1 MEGNERPP
9 KPLPLL
15 PQMEISDELRS
26 FEATGVY
33 RLNVTGTST
42 GAAFLDPVRLLN
54 GSYQRFRIIPSAYY
68 SRSFEPPRQVGDTE
82 TEPPE
87 KRRKRK
93 RNQKPKPRG
102 LNAMERIAEARHQ
115 EARPLLLSAHESLIK
130 DKYLLEHISKMIE
143 GKEHKL
149 DVGSGFENNFV
160 ELGTSWRAPFYEI
173 TICFRK
179 PHVLGNGE
187 GSFNAQKTSFPLFN
201 SIISVEAI
209 DEAEGDFQNRHYILP
224 RGSCFLMSDFK
235 RVRDLIPGS
244 SNQGYN
250 LIVVDPPWENGCVRQ
265 KEAYPTLPNKYLLY
279 LPVQELAHPA
289 GALLV
294 LWITNREKLRMFVEK
309 ELLPSWG
316 VKDPTVFYWLKV
328 KHDGSLIGDLDL
340 FHHRPYECL
349 LIGYINVNTDA
360 KQGSN
365 FKLLEGTQVIMSVPG
380 AHSRKPP
387 LEKLLSE
394 YIPGPKPPRCIELF
408 SRELFPGWTSWG
420 NEPLH
425 FQDSMYFAEK

>member
-1 MEGNERPP
+1 MSVSVSENAPGGCPRTPAAAAAARRSAVCAGPKEGRPSASEIG
-9 KPLPLL
+9 LR
-15 PQMEISDELRS
+15 MEISDELRS

-42 GAAFLDPVRLLN
+42 GAAFLDPVRILN
-54 GSYQRFRIIPSAYY
+54 GSYQRFRIVPPAYY
-68 SRSFEPPRQVGDTE
+68 SRSFEPPRQVGDPE
-82 TEPPE
+82 TEPLE

-93 RNQKPKPRG
+93 RNQKPKPRE

-130 DKYLLEHISKMIE
+130 DKYLLEHLSKMME

-149 DVGSGFENNFV
+149 DVGSGSENNFV
-160 ELGTSWRAPFYEI
+160 ELGSSWRSPFYEI
-173 TICFRK
+173 IICFRK

-187 GSFNAQKTSFPLFN
+187 GSFDAQKTSFPLFN

-209 DEAEGDFQNRHYILP
+209 DEVEGDFQNRHYILP

-244 SNQGYN
+244 SNQRYN

-265 KEAYPTLPNKYLLY
+265 KEAYPTLPNRHLLY

-328 KHDGSLIGDLDL
+328 YLILIWHL
-340 FHHRPYECL
+340 LAQHFHC
-349 LIGYINVNTDA
+349 
-360 KQGSN
+360 
-365 FKLLEGTQVIMSVPG
+365 
-380 AHSRKPP
+380 
-387 LEKLLSE
+387 
-394 YIPGPKPPRCIELF
+394 
-408 SRELFPGWTSWG
+408 
-420 NEPLH
+420 
-425 FQDSMYFAEK
+425 